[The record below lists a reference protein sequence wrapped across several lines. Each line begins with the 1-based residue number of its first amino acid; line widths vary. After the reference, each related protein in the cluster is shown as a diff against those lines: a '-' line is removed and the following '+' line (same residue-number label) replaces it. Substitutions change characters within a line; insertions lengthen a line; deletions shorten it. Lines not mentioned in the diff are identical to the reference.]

1 VTKAATDRRGGF
13 GGFGSFVAA
22 LPRAAVSAGA
32 ATLPAILGVYLYQV
46 PLGFTASFGAYL
58 VAITH
63 PSLPVQGGAQRLATT
78 VLMLSFGAVAGA
90 ASATRVWVFVP
101 LAVVCA
107 TWQAWTELADNGL
120 KLPAAMSVLAL
131 LLSAGNV
138 SPDVAAVTYGAAFAS
153 GAVWQGLVQC
163 IVASTSSTPTAL
175 LAVESAVLPSS
186 MAAAPRFIGTM
197 AALGFVGGAIAASLP
212 VPHAGWLLTAALRVM
227 KPTQAQTLLRLKQ
240 RLTGTIAGAVFAA
253 GLLCWPLPALL
264 HAGTLGI
271 MLTLMQLVGAKRYA
285 VWTFCLTVIALDL
298 KSVLPQ
304 EIGWRLG
311 EERILLTIG
320 GLALAILFSLRLP
333 RSGWSADFGSFA
345 CTPQCA
351 PAVILPEHIAQTM
364 QSATDRRPHD
374 TADCDL
380 CRVPTAGSYLGAWR
394 RRHEPASDRRRDAGL
409 RPPAGCG
416 CAPCNR
422 GLHRRASPGRRR
434 IAQGT
439 ACNHALDVDGLP
451 QGFRSDPGGRARCRR
466 AMKRTW
472 VDAGHRFLV

>member
-1 VTKAATDRRGGF
+1 VTNVTKSATDRRGGF
-13 GGFGSFVAA
+13 GSFVAT

-32 ATLPAILGVYLYQV
+32 ATLPAILGAYLDQV
-46 PLGFTASFGAYL
+46 SFGFTASFGAYL

-63 PSLPVQGGAQRLATT
+63 PSLPAQGGAQRLAAT
-78 VLMLSFGAVAGA
+78 VLMLSLGAVAGA
-90 ASATRVWVFVP
+90 ASAMQVWAFVP

-107 TWQAWTELADNGL
+107 TWQAWAELADSGL
-120 KLPAAMSVLAL
+120 RLPAAMSVLAS

-138 SPDVAAVTYGAAFAS
+138 SSHVAAVTFGAAFAS

-163 IVASTSSTPTAL
+163 IAARTSSMPKAL
-175 LAVESAVLPSS
+175 LAVDSAVLPSS
-186 MAAAPRFIGTM
+186 IAAAPRFIGTM

-240 RLTGTIAGAVFAA
+240 RLTGTIGGAVFAA

-264 HAGTLGI
+264 HAGALGI
-271 MLTLMQLVGAKRYA
+271 ILTLMQLVGAKRYA

-333 RSGWSADFGSFA
+333 QSGWSADFGSSA
-345 CTPQCA
+345 CTTQCA
-351 PAVILPEHIAQTM
+351 PADPPGTY
-364 QSATDRRPHD
+364 R
-374 TADCDL
+374 ADD
-380 CRVPTAGSYLGAWR
+380 AK
-394 RRHEPASDRRRDAGL
+394 RD
-409 RPPAGCG
+409 
-416 CAPCNR
+416 
-422 GLHRRASPGRRR
+422 
-434 IAQGT
+434 
-439 ACNHALDVDGLP
+439 
-451 QGFRSDPGGRARCRR
+451 
-466 AMKRTW
+466 
-472 VDAGHRFLV
+472 

>member
-1 VTKAATDRRGGF
+1 VTKSATDRR

-101 LAVVCA
+101 LAVCA
-107 TWQAWTELADNGL
+107 TWQAWTELADSGL
-120 KLPAAMSVLAL
+120 RLPAAMSVLAL

-163 IVASTSSTPTAL
+163 IAASTSSTPTAL

-264 HAGTLGI
+264 HAGTLSI
-271 MLTLMQLVGAKRYA
+271 MLALMQLVGAKRYA

-298 KSVLPQ
+298 NSIRPQ

-320 GLALAILFSLRLP
+320 GLVLAILFSLRLP
-333 RSGWSADFGSFA
+333 QSGWI
-345 CTPQCA
+345 QR
-351 PAVILPEHIAQTM
+351 V
-364 QSATDRRPHD
+364 RR
-374 TADCDL
+374 L
-380 CRVPTAGSYLGAWR
+380 R
-394 RRHEPASDRRRDAGL
+394 RFSRR
-409 RPPAGCG
+409 
-416 CAPCNR
+416 
-422 GLHRRASPGRRR
+422 
-434 IAQGT
+434 
-439 ACNHALDVDGLP
+439 
-451 QGFRSDPGGRARCRR
+451 
-466 AMKRTW
+466 
-472 VDAGHRFLV
+472 